1 MSADGRFVIQQRFS
15 DRRDFALLGS
25 TPALM
30 QPRFGAL
37 SPLVAGH
44 RYLVGRGGLYVEARS
59 AVMHA
64 VSCVAPSPVA
74 LPFGE
79 VTPFLKLPEGGLP
92 RGLIA
97 DAVVRARACVPD
109 EWAGVIVYDGSGY
122 RMLEP
127 EVLSRS
133 AGHVSYERS
142 GIEEATVVVD
152 LHSHGAGAAFFSAQD
167 DEDDTERGGFYLAL
181 VLGEVTAAQ
190 VSVAARLVVHGH
202 FAPVSAAI
210 GVRSGRGVALGAWSD
225 GACP

>member
-1 MSADGRFVIQQRFS
+1 VSTEGRFVIQQRLT

-44 RYLVGRGGLYVEARS
+44 RYVVGRGGLYVEARS

-64 VSCVAPSPVA
+64 VACVAPSPVA

-79 VTPFLKLPEGGLP
+79 VTPFLNLPDGGLP
-92 RGLIA
+92 RDLIGA
-97 DAVVRARACVPD
+97 AVGRALACVPD
-109 EWAGVIVYDGSGY
+109 EWAGVVVYEASGY
-122 RMLEP
+122 RLVEP
-127 EVLSRS
+127 EALSRS
-133 AGHVSYERS
+133 AGHVSYARS
-142 GIEEATVVVD
+142 GLDEETVVVD

-167 DEDDTERGGFYLAL
+167 DEDDTDRGGFYLAL
-181 VLGEVTAAQ
+181 VLGEVTAAR

-202 FAPVSAAI
+202 FATVTAAI
-210 GVRSGRGVALGAWSD
+210 GL
-225 GACP
+225 P